1 MRTHF
6 VQSLMSLFMLAF
18 VIACGAP
25 QEDSRVLGE
34 YYGGAS
40 VYYAPNEAYGDT
52 LDSKEV
58 PNASPAVVEQDDQ
71 IQYNPYENSSTDN
84 LITFAAD
91 VDTASYTISRRMIED
106 GVKVDPSYVRVE
118 ELINYFDYSD
128 RAPAQLG
135 EVPFLVHLEASPTP
149 YAANKKLLRVG
160 IKGYEVPADQ
170 RKPANLVYLLDVS
183 GSMSEANKLPLVIE
197 SMVLLLDQLNENDT
211 ISIVTYAGFDSVAL
225 PPTPA
230 SEKQRIINVLEG
242 LSSGGSTNGSG
253 GIIKAYE
260 LAQSAF
266 KEGGINRIILCTD
279 GDFNVGLVGEELNTL
294 IEEKRETGVS
304 LSVFGFGLFYDDGT
318 MERLADLGNGNYA
331 FIDQFQEAKR
341 ALVDR
346 LVSTVQTIAKDVK
359 IQVEVNPTIIKS
371 YRLIG
376 YENRK
381 IADED
386 FRNDR
391 VDAGEI
397 GAGHTVTALIE
408 LDLYP
413 MDQRPSIDSFRLSDQ
428 PNDPSIPVRNASES
442 TQADAMIIDSRFA
455 MADAPLAFVRFRH
468 KQPDASAEDPAIESI
483 TTILEN
489 QIKEGFSDSSRAF
502 KLSST
507 VAAFAEVLRESPY
520 VQNADLSAMSD
531 LVESLA
537 QDETDF
543 QDLARLISKA
553 SEIYSNSSLDVV
565 GQPQVP

>member
-6 VQSLMSLFMLAF
+6 VQSLISLFVLAF
-18 VIACGAP
+18 IIACGAP
-25 QEDSRVLGE
+25 QEDANSV
-34 YYGGAS
+34 S
-40 VYYAPNEAYGDT
+40 VYYGTTSGDYSKDEAYEGS
-52 LDSKEV
+52 LDSEAEPSVLV
-58 PNASPAVVEQDDQ
+58 PVVEESNQ
-71 IQYNPYENSSTDN
+71 IQYNPYEDSSTDN

-91 VDTASYTISRRMIED
+91 VDTASYSIARQMIEN
-106 GVKVDPSYVRVE
+106 GAKVDPSYVRVE
-118 ELINYFDYSD
+118 EFINYFDYND

-135 EVPFLVHLEASPTP
+135 EVPFLIHLEASPTP
-149 YAANKKLLRVG
+149 YATNKKLLRVG

-170 RKPANLVYLLDVS
+170 RKPANLIYLLDVS
-183 GSMSEANKLPLVIE
+183 GSMSEVNKLPLVIE
-197 SMVLLLDQLNENDT
+197 SMKLLLNQLNENDT

-225 PPTPA
+225 APTPA
-230 SEKQRIINVLEG
+230 SEKQTILNVLEN

-253 GIIKAYE
+253 GISKAYE
-260 LAQSAF
+260 LAQTAF
-266 KEGGINRIILCTD
+266 KEDGINRIILCTD
-279 GDFNVGLVGEELNTL
+279 GDFNVGLVGEELNQL

-331 FIDQFQEAKR
+331 FIDDFQEAKR

-413 MDQRPSIDSFRLSDQ
+413 IDQRPSIESFRLSDQ
-428 PNDPSIPVRNASES
+428 PNDPSVPVRNASES

-483 TTILEN
+483 TALLEN
-489 QIKEGFSDSSRAF
+489 QIKEGFADSSRAF

-507 VAAFAEVLRESPY
+507 VAAFAEVLRESPF

-531 LVESLA
+531 LVEALA
-537 QDETDF
+537 QNEEDF
-543 QDLARLISKA
+543 QGLARLISQA
-553 SEIYSNSSLDVV
+553 NALYGDLIIDETPTPEI
-565 GQPQVP
+565 P